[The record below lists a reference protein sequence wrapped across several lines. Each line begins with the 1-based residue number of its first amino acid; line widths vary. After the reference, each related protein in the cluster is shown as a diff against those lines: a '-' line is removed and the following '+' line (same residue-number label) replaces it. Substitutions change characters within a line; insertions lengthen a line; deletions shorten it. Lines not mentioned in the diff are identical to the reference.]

1 MSRLQNSTA
10 SARLLTDVPSFTVSE
25 LLNRLAPG
33 PLAALRIGSY
43 SRNGSVR
50 FMSCIERLLDEREI
64 IERPLKL
71 ADHDPIDRRFEAA

>member
-33 PLAALRIGSY
+33 PLAAFKNWQLFSEW
-43 SRNGSVR
+43 
-50 FMSCIERLLDEREI
+50 ERALYVVYR
-64 IERPLKL
+64 
-71 ADHDPIDRRFEAA
+71 AAA